1 MKRLTALCYRSD
13 ARFAGCLLLC
23 EPTLRTHANLAAS
36 NFACNEI
43 CVVERKL
50 DPALESVRHVT
61 ALTGELGAYFPLE
74 SFPTSDSSLNALTQ
88 TVRTLQAYDPSSYW
102 EDK

>member
-23 EPTLRTHANLAAS
+23 EPTLRTHENLAAS

-61 ALTGELGAYFPLE
+61 ALTDKPQSLFPARV
-74 SFPTSDSSLNALTQ
+74 FPDKRLIVERRHANIANAEGM
-88 TVRTLQAYDPSSYW
+88 RP
-102 EDK
+102 